1 MINIIANIVGVA
13 IVVGAIATVLDKR
26 INALQG
32 ELHRHKRQT
41 ETEFRSVEHEFNYI
55 KSLQQ
60 DGNSMADEAERVA
73 YSARINVEEAIEKIE
88 EISRDLRGETYAI
101 EFWGGDC
108 YGGFKKNGAPI
119 DVDYSEAVLMT
130 RQEAERIK
138 KMLGTG
144 AIVNRSKTIL
154 KNLEDK

>member
-1 MINIIANIVGVA
+1 MINVIANIVGVA

-26 INALQG
+26 INALQS
-32 ELHRHKRQT
+32 EIHRNKRQA
-41 ETEFRSVEHEFNYI
+41 ETRLNRLGEEVSENDDFA
-55 KSLQQ
+55 SLT
-60 DGNSMADEAERVA
+60 VA
-73 YSARINVEEAIEKIE
+73 AVKKAQSDVNMIIDKVEEID
-88 EISRDLRGETYAI
+88 RDLRGEIYAI

-108 YGGFKKNGAPI
+108 YGGFKKNGDPI
-119 DVDYSEAVLMT
+119 DVGYSEAVLMT

-154 KNLEDK
+154 KNLEEK

>member
-1 MINIIANIVGVA
+1 MELREFIIKELNKIKADLRIEANVKDEKAHNYLLGWKDALEEI
-13 IVVGAIATVLDKR
+13 LKEMDKQ
-26 INALQG
+26 NKVLQG
-32 ELHRHKRQT
+32 EIDKT
-41 ETEFRSVEHEFNYI
+41 ADDI
-55 KSLQQ
+55 
-60 DGNSMADEAERVA
+60 NSELA
-73 YSARINVEEAIEKIE
+73 YVIDKIE
-88 EISRDLRGETYAI
+88 AMDRELRGQTYAI

-108 YGGFKKNGAPI
+108 YGGFKKNGTPI
-119 DVDYSEAVLMT
+119 DVGYSEAVLMT